1 MLRGNI
7 RLAEY
12 APAIAFDNAVVA
24 QPDAF
29 RKVPVLPF
37 KTFYYDLADFRG
49 GTGKSRVDV
58 AYSVPL
64 ADLLVVTD
72 GQSPQVVLERSMALA
87 DSAYA
92 VVYRQTQKI
101 QLKVDTSGV
110 STGEVVDIMR
120 QDVPPGLYHLTLTV
134 TDVMNGRQGVLTR
147 DVMIDAYDDDQ
158 QLQISDIMLVKSI
171 SDTVRD
177 IRFRRGNWQ
186 AVPNPRRAVQAP
198 SSLAFYCEVYNLTKD
213 EFGQTRY
220 RVTTAVKAITEGQR
234 RIPGN
239 IEQPEVALSYEQVGN
254 NSWER
259 LPLEVEL
266 TNAQAGDNR
275 IYVLIEDLVAGT
287 KVAKE
292 NFFNYIQ

>member
-1 MLRGNI
+1 
-7 RLAEY
+7 
-12 APAIAFDNAVVA
+12 
-24 QPDAF
+24 
-29 RKVPVLPF
+29 
-37 KTFYYDLADFRG
+37 
-49 GTGKSRVDV
+49 
-58 AYSVPL
+58 
-64 ADLLVVTD
+64 
-72 GQSPQVVLERSMALA
+72 
-87 DSAYA
+87 
-92 VVYRQTQKI
+92 
-101 QLKVDTSGV
+101 
-110 STGEVVDIMR
+110 
-120 QDVPPGLYHLTLTV
+120 
-134 TDVMNGRQGVLTR
+134 
-147 DVMIDAYDDDQ
+147 
-158 QLQISDIMLVKSI
+158 MLVKSI

-292 NFFNYIQ
+292 NFFSYIQ